1 MCEKKGV
8 IVKLSHLFLLTIFK
22 VKIYFII
29 FIVNKKDIILYYGK

>member
-1 MCEKKGV
+1 MCEKNKGV
-8 IVKLSHLFLLTIFK
+8 IVITPFFLLTFFK